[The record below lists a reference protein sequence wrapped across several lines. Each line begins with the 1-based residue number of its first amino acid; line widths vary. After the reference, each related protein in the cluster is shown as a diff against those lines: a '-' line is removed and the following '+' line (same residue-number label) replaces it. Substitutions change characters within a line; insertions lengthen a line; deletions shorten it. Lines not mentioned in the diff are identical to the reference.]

1 MVRHVSA
8 GDITPGRHAGLFLL
22 NTTRTVPCTVPGD
35 SCAAAYGPVT
45 QRRPALLRYAN
56 RQEVDMSTPGKS
68 ISRNSM
74 PSNGMSNDSMRNDS
88 MPNGSRSI
96 RTPLLAAALAMSTLA
111 LAGCATSGGSSGYT
125 GSGYGSSQTACYD
138 CGTVVRIE
146 EGSGSRTPN
155 ATGAVVGA
163 VIGGLA
169 AREIADNKTDS
180 EGRKNTATVA
190 GAAAGG
196 VIGNAI
202 QNRAGTGYNIFVKMR
217 DGREVVVSQDDLNGI
232 AVGSRVE
239 VRNGRARLI

>member
-1 MVRHVSA
+1 MKIRLIGA
-8 GDITPGRHAGLFLL
+8 TALF
-22 NTTRTVPCTVPGD
+22 
-35 SCAAAYGPVT
+35 
-45 QRRPALLRYAN
+45 
-56 RQEVDMSTPGKS
+56 
-68 ISRNSM
+68 
-74 PSNGMSNDSMRNDS
+74 
-88 MPNGSRSI
+88 
-96 RTPLLAAALAMSTLA
+96 AALATT
-111 LAGCATSGGSSGYT
+111 GCATSPGYSSG
-125 GSGYGSSQTACYD
+125 GYNGGYANAPANCYD
-138 CGTVVRIE
+138 CGTVTRIE
-146 EGSGSRTPN
+146 PGSGSRTPN

-169 AREIADNKTDS
+169 ARELADNQTDS

-202 QNRAGTGYNIFVKMR
+202 QNRAGTGYNIFVRMR

>member
-1 MVRHVSA
+1 MHPARFLT
-8 GDITPGRHAGLFLL
+8 IHARR
-22 NTTRTVPCTVPGD
+22 RTVRSRSGDQRRCDTQTVP
-35 SCAAAYGPVT
+35 
-45 QRRPALLRYAN
+45 
-56 RQEVDMSTPGKS
+56 EVDMNTSINTRST
-68 ISRNSM
+68 
-74 PSNGMSNDSMRNDS
+74 
-88 MPNGSRSI
+88 

-111 LAGCATSGGSSGYT
+111 LAGCATSGGSSGYA
-125 GSGYGSSQTACYD
+125 GSGYGNSQATCYD

-202 QNRAGTGYNIFVKMR
+202 QNRVGTGYNIFVRMR
-217 DGREVVVSQDDLNGI
+217 DGRERVVSQDDLNGI

>member
-1 MVRHVSA
+1 MHPARFLA
-8 GDITPGRHAGLFLL
+8 IHARR
-22 NTTRTVPCTVPGD
+22 RTVRSRSGDQRRCDTQTVP
-35 SCAAAYGPVT
+35 
-45 QRRPALLRYAN
+45 
-56 RQEVDMSTPGKS
+56 EVDMNRS
-68 ISRNSM
+68 INIS
-74 PSNGMSNDSMRNDS
+74 
-88 MPNGSRSI
+88 SI
-96 RTPLLAAALAMSTLA
+96 RTPVLAAALAMSTLA
-111 LAGCATSGGSSGYT
+111 LAGCATSGGSSGYA
-125 GSGYGSSQTACYD
+125 GSGYGNSQTACYD
-138 CGTVVRIE
+138 CGTVTRIE

-169 AREIADNKTDS
+169 AREIADNQTDS

-202 QNRAGTGYNIFVKMR
+202 QNRAGTGYNIFVRMR
-217 DGREVVVSQDDLNGI
+217 DGRERVVSQDDLNGI